1 MCIQTHNPS
10 KSIISFRSGNII
22 HELELEQIHPQG
34 KSTNLG
40 NIYKFDLT

>member
-10 KSIISFRSGNII
+10 KSITSSRSGDII
-22 HELELEQIHPQG
+22 HELELKQIHLQN

-40 NIYKFDLT
+40 NIYKFDST